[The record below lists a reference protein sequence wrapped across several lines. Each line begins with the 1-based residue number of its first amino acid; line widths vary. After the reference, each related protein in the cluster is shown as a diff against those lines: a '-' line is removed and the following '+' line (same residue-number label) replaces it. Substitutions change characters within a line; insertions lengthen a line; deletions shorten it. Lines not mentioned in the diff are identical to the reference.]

1 MRSLAVLTAAFLL
14 AAPDASAQLFK
25 CVQDGKTVYQQEK
38 CPETAKESTVRGPT
52 PPAKDPEVQ
61 KIDEEK
67 QAQQADADL
76 DRIAEVVAGYNM
88 CSEFQKDF
96 RDKNAASYNDWGTKN
111 REAFKKYEGNP
122 EGVARMKRRTAEYRE
137 KLSGEGIE
145 AEAKK
150 QALCA
155 RILGIIQPQ

>member
-1 MRSLAVLTAAFLL
+1 MRPLAVLTAAFLL

-38 CPETAKESTVRGPT
+38 CPETAKESTVRAPT
-52 PPAKDPEVQ
+52 GPAKDAEVQ
-61 KIDEEK
+61 KADEEK
-67 QAQQADADL
+67 QVQQTEADL
-76 DRIAEVVAGYNM
+76 ERIAEVVAGYNM
-88 CSEFQKDF
+88 CTEFQKDF
-96 RDKNAASYNDWGTKN
+96 RDKYAAAYNDWGTKN
-111 REAFKKYEGNP
+111 REAFKKYEATP
-122 EGVARMKRRTAEYRE
+122 EAVAKMKRRTAEYRE

-155 RILGIIQPQ
+155 RILGIIQQQ

>member
-1 MRSLAVLTAAFLL
+1 MTRALLL
-14 AAPDASAQLFK
+14 ACLLAFAADAPAQLFK

-52 PPAKDPEVQ
+52 GPAKDAEVQ

-76 DRIAEVVAGYNM
+76 TRIAEVVAGFNI
-88 CSEFQKDF
+88 CSEVQKGF
-96 RDKNAASYNDWGTKN
+96 RDQYQGAYNEWGTKN
-111 REAFKKYEGNP
+111 RDAFKKYEANP
-122 EGVARMKRRTAEYRE
+122 EGVARMKATTSVARA
-137 KLSGEGIE
+137 KLEGEGIE

-155 RILGIIQPQ
+155 RIIGIIQQQ